1 MRPPEHSEQTP
12 VFHMTHVSNLPAI
25 LRRGSLVAKNNLP
38 GSGVTSIASEEVQAR
53 RAKRIIPVMPG
64 GTLHDYVP
72 LYFAPRAPM
81 LYCNHRRSIENAQPQ
96 EEIIHLIFYAQ
107 EIAENHSIV
116 FFDRHAVLGMAEAF
130 NDLDDLEKID
140 WRVFFET
147 PLVGGFSKY
156 WQDRYDDSHPHWSNR
171 REIRQAE
178 FLVHQ
183 SLNLTCLRQIAV
195 HNPEVQSAV
204 QASLSQAG

>member
-81 LYCNHRRSIENAQPQ
+81 LYCNHKGSIENAQPQ
-96 EEIIHLIFYAQ
+96 EKIIHLIFYAQ
-107 EIAENHSIV
+107 EIAANHSIV

-140 WRVFFET
+140 WHVFFET

-156 WQDRYDDSHPHWSNR
+156 WQDRYDDSQPTG
-171 REIRQAE
+171 A
-178 FLVHQ
+178 
-183 SLNLTCLRQIAV
+183 T
-195 HNPEVQSAV
+195 
-204 QASLSQAG
+204 AGKFAKPSS